1 MIGGWK
7 VILDRGT
14 RDVRSDAGGTP
25 EDKAQAD
32 CGADRAE
39 RRERQ
44 GIEARQAAESAHS
57 ETPVG
62 DLRYLVITTR

>member
-1 MIGGWK
+1 MGRWEMIA
-7 VILDRGT
+7 DRGT
-14 RDVRSDAGGTP
+14 RDVWSDADGAP
-25 EDKAQAD
+25 EDKAHP
-32 CGADRAE
+32 DRGGDSAE
-39 RRERQ
+39 RTERH